1 MISDLVLSV
10 FAISFFLINWR
21 NSKFWSLFFLFM
33 GLSAAIGSLYHGE
46 ILKSEIFRFLSWA
59 LLALSL
65 ISAQFAAFE
74 GVSSKWPRA
83 LFLVKSPILLALSIY
98 YVNFNFMVIDTAIS
112 LFGFVVLGNLLYL
125 KSLSKWI
132 SYGISVSI
140 LSVFFIINK
149 VVIDPDYLSY
159 NDIGHYISIISLM
172 IISKGVYDDG
182 RKKVVEIK

>member
-10 FAISFFLINWR
+10 FAISLFLINWR
-21 NSKFWSLFFLFM
+21 NSKYWSLFFLFM

-46 ILKSEIFRFLSWA
+46 ILKSETFRFLSWA

-65 ISAQFAAFE
+65 IFAQFAAFE
-74 GVSSKWPRA
+74 GVSSKWLRA